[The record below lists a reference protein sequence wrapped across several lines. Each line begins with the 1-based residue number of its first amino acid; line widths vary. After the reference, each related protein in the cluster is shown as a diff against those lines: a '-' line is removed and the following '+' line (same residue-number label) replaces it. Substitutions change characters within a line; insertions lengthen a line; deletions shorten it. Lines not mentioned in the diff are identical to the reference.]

1 MRPLSISVSEVKEMK
16 AGAGQAAWAARN
28 DVSMNPNLVRL
39 KAGKTK
45 ITGSWLPA
53 LPQQERTQ
61 AIIGAVSKQALR
73 TLPSLMLNALF
84 P

>member
-1 MRPLSISVSEVKEMK
+1 MK
-16 AGAGQAAWAARN
+16 TGAGQAVWAARN
-28 DVSMNPNLVRL
+28 DVSVNPNLVRL

-53 LPQQERTQ
+53 LPQQECTQ
-61 AIIGAVSKQALR
+61 AIIGAISKQALR
-73 TLPSLMLNALF
+73 TVPSLMLNALF